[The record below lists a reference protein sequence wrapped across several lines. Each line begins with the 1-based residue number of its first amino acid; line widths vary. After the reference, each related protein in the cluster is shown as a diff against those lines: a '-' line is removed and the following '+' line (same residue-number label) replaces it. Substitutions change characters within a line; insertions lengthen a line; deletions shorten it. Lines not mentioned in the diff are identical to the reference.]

1 MGEYTVVPFRG
12 HLMDNRSRAIFLDV
26 EQELYGKPVMDLIQ
40 GCYNPGGVGASAGT
54 HDRGGAWDCSYNDAA
69 KKSRAFRDRGCPSW
83 PRPTL
88 RDSSGNLIWN
98 EHDHSID
105 AFNKRLQSP
114 VATGQVDKYNAGQDG
129 LAGTN
134 PDNMHYHPEL
144 KPFDYDAWVRK
155 QNRIRRLRMR
165 LMDSIRDSRAHS
177 AIRRNKIEKLRRR
190 QAAAA
195 KRRERLR
202 RRLRR
207 LGPLPKAPTDI

>member
-12 HLMDNRSRAIFLDV
+12 QLMDNRSRAIFLDV
-26 EQELYGKPVMDLIQ
+26 EAELYGKPVMDLIQ
-40 GCYNPGGVGASAGT
+40 GCYKAGGGASASAGT
-54 HDRGGAWDCSYNDAA
+54 HDRGGAWDCSFNDAN

-83 PRPTL
+83 PREKL
-88 RDSSGNLIWN
+88 IINGELIWN
-98 EHDHSID
+98 EHDHTID

-114 VATGQVDKYNAGQDG
+114 VATGQVEKYKLHQDG
-129 LAGTN
+129 LAGSN

-165 LMDSIRDSRAHS
+165 LMDSIRDSREHS
-177 AIRRNKIEKLRRR
+177 AIRRDKIAKLRKR
-190 QAAAA
+190 QLAAA

-207 LGPLPKAPTDI
+207 LPQL